1 LLAKVH
7 RPELDIRKP
16 YTEIGTED
24 SYSGRTYDERYI
36 SSFIQR
42 HKLPCNS
49 TTAFLTPAFRTN
61 NQPLEA
67 NVQLHGKPREPYD
80 AFINLLQLVQNG
92 SLNAQELLTEII
104 RQLLLLKNERQ
115 QQISL
120 LSQRIN
126 TQRSELTAESII
138 QIVSRHLQSR
148 RSSRLPVL
156 LVAAAYDVAQD
167 YLRKRPK
174 PLQPHTAADVQA
186 GTLGD
191 LEIEFSAH
199 QQLAVVYEMKT
210 RRITFNDL
218 DRTTQ
223 KVAESSNR
231 IDQYVFITTAPVDTS
246 VHERA
251 AQLSKQFGIELMI
264 LDCIQFLKHFIHLF
278 YELRMAFLDR
288 YEQLLLQEPESAVSH
303 ELKRKFLELR
313 TAAQHSSEIRND

>member
-1 LLAKVH
+1 M
-7 RPELDIRKP
+7 
-16 YTEIGTED
+16 
-24 SYSGRTYDERYI
+24 
-36 SSFIQR
+36 
-42 HKLPCNS
+42 
-49 TTAFLTPAFRTN
+49 
-61 NQPLEA
+61 
-67 NVQLHGKPREPYD
+67 
-80 AFINLLQLVQNG
+80 
-92 SLNAQELLTEII
+92 
-104 RQLLLLKNERQ
+104 
-115 QQISL
+115 
-120 LSQRIN
+120 
-126 TQRSELTAESII
+126 
-138 QIVSRHLQSR
+138 
-148 RSSRLPVL
+148 L

-218 DRTTQ
+218 DRATQ

-303 ELKRKFLELR
+303 ELKRKFLKLR